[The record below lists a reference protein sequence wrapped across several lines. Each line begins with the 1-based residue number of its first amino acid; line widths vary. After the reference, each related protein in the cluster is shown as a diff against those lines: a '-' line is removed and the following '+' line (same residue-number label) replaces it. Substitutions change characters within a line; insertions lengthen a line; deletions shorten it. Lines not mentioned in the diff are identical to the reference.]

1 MCKGAQL
8 TGWEKRLLL
17 DMQSRKPTVRLRP
30 GADAQAASGGLAHQP
45 TSSSHFSRLGQCQG
59 VFHFDT

>member
-17 DMQSRKPTVRLRP
+17 DMPSRQSDCGQKRP
-30 GADAQAASGGLAHQP
+30 HAG
-45 TSSSHFSRLGQCQG
+45 SRE
-59 VFHFDT
+59 VAR

>member
-30 GADAQAASGGLAHQP
+30 LSAIASKANLKSAE
-45 TSSSHFSRLGQCQG
+45 R
-59 VFHFDT
+59 

>member
-30 GADAQAASGGLAHQP
+30 LADAQRAIVN
-45 TSSSHFSRLGQCQG
+45 RLLFVEKRTDRFG
-59 VFHFDT
+59 